1 MGLLEKS
8 MNDDRQNDW
17 LAQEMREENF
27 HGCAEHGGLHQQS
40 RTPSRGWDA
49 LQIIRENY
57 EACQPHNGEHAAK
70 QNRHDPHLHRMNGGQ
85 DIVNSKAAVIIV
97 VVACVIVVNILIGLI
112 SFQAA

>member
-27 HGCAEHGGLHQQS
+27 HGCAEHGGMHQQS
-40 RTPSRGWDA
+40 RTPNRGWDA

-70 QNRHDPHLHRMNGGQ
+70 QTRHDPHLHRMNGGQ
-85 DIVNSKAAVIIV
+85 TSLNPRVAAIIGVIVAVIV
-97 VVACVIVVNILIGLI
+97 LQVITVLI
-112 SFQAA
+112 SVMG